1 MTFIHP
7 ALLAGLAL
15 AALPVVLHLILRQQP
30 KRLAFP
36 AFRFLARKA
45 TSNRRRMRLRHLLL
59 LLLRILMV
67 ALMCL
72 ALARPRVVNERF
84 NFGGD
89 RPAAAVIVIDTSLS
103 MGYTVAERTR
113 LEEAKARALELVN
126 TLPAG
131 SRF

>member
-1 MTFIHP
+1 MTFIYP

-30 KRLAFP
+30 KRVPFP

-45 TSNRRRMRLRHLLL
+45 TSNRRRLRLKHWLL

-72 ALARPRVVNERF
+72 ALARPRIFSERL
-84 NFGGD
+84 NLAAD
-89 RPAAAVIVIDTSLS
+89 RPAAVVLVIDTSLS
-103 MGYTVAERTR
+103 MGYT
-113 LEEAKARALELVN
+113 
-126 TLPAG
+126 
-131 SRF
+131 